1 MNPLPLIRLLRL
13 HYCLPLT
20 AGYGVIVLYL
30 TQGQHQSLRGTWP
43 LAFVSL
49 FCVMAGGYALNDLWD
64 QASDKINHPQRVLIT
79 GQVSPFIAGFSAVV
93 LFALSLFCAGACGL
107 RFLAIMGPVALSLLI
122 YNRWSKQW
130 GILKAMWVAM
140 MVTSL
145 YPLAWALAGS
155 GIGVRVKTLGIH
167 AVWLFLTAMA
177 YEMLKD
183 IRDVK
188 GDAVAGSQAGAI
200 VRTRPWYRLV
210 LRSVLMGGAVMV
222 LVPFVLGYCK
232 WVYGV
237 VAACAAVLA
246 CAASFAPLKIA
257 LACVYIEVVLITLGS
272 LADALVFGF

>member
-1 MNPLPLIRLLRL
+1 MKRLGLIKLFRF

-30 TQGQHQSLRGTWP
+30 TQGSLGTLPRVWP

-49 FCVMAGGYALNDLWD
+49 FCVMAGAYALNDLWD
-64 QASDKINHPQRVLIT
+64 RASDKINHPKRVLIT
-79 GQVSPFIAGFSAVV
+79 GEVSLRAAGLSAAV
-93 LFALSLFCAGACGL
+93 LFVLSLLCAVACGY
-107 RFLAIMGPVALSLLI
+107 RFLVIMGLVGLSLLI

-130 GILKAMWVAM
+130 GVVKAMWVAM

-155 GIGVRVKTLGIH
+155 GAGVRAKTLEIH
-167 AVWLFLTAMA
+167 ALWLFLTAMG

-188 GDAVAGSQAGAI
+188 GDSLAGSSACAAI
-200 VRTRPWYRLV
+200 RTRSWYRIL
-210 LRSVLMGGAVMV
+210 LRTVLMIGAVIV
-222 LVPFVLGYCK
+222 LLPFALGYCQ

-237 VAACAAVLA
+237 VAVCAVVLA
-246 CAASFAPLKIA
+246 CIASFAPLRVA
-257 LACVYIEVVLITLGS
+257 MACVYIEVALITLGS
-272 LADALVFGF
+272 LADAMVFGF

>member
-1 MNPLPLIRLLRL
+1 MKPSGLIRLLRL

-30 TQGQHQSLRGTWP
+30 TQGRYERLPGTWP

-49 FCVMAGGYALNDLWD
+49 FFAMAGGYALNDLWD
-64 QASDKINHPQRVLIT
+64 QASDRINHPQRVLIT
-79 GQVSPFIAGFSAVV
+79 GEVSAKCAALAAVV
-93 LFALSLFCAGACGL
+93 LFVLSLLCAGVCGI
-107 RFLAIMGPVALSLLI
+107 RFLTIMGMVVLMLLI

-130 GILKAMWVAM
+130 GIAKAMWVAFM
-140 MVTSL
+140 ATSL
-145 YPLAWALAGS
+145 YPMAWALAGS
-155 GIGVRVKTLGIH
+155 GTGVRVRTLWIH
-167 AVWLFLTAMA
+167 AIWFLLTAMG

-188 GDAVAGSQAGAI
+188 GDSMAGSSAGAAL
-200 VRTRPWYRLV
+200 RTRPWYRMV
-210 LRSVLMGGAVMV
+210 LRGVLMGGAMIA
-222 LVPFVLGYCK
+222 LLPFVLGYCQ

-237 VAACAAVLA
+237 VAVCAAALA

-257 LACVYIEVVLITLGS
+257 LVCVYLEVALITLGS